1 MHTTPQI
8 AFLGGGNMATAIITG
23 MINQGGFTPQQIVVL
38 EHNADHRD
46 HLHRTLG
53 VTVFE
58 NLAVATHLSP
68 DVWILAVKPQ
78 SMKAALAELSPLI
91 KADQVVLSIAAGLTI
106 ATLSEWL
113 QQHKKVVRTMPN
125 TPALVGKGVTGI
137 YAPLSIVTENE
148 QVLINQILSAVGVN
162 IWLQTEAEID
172 TIAAISGS
180 GPAYVFYVMEHL
192 TAAARQ
198 LGFDEETAKLLVQN
212 TFSGAVALAD
222 ASEDPVSVL
231 RERVTS
237 KGGTTAAAL
246 AVFNAQGIDQA
257 LIQGTQAATE
267 RARELAVELAK

>member
-23 MINQGGFTPQQIVVL
+23 MVQQGGFAPAQVVVI
-38 EHNADHRD
+38 EHNANQRD
-46 HLHRTLG
+46 HLHSTLG

-58 NLAVATHLSP
+58 NLAAATHLSP

-78 SMKAALAELSPLI
+78 SMKVALAELTPLI

-106 ATLSEWL
+106 ATLSGWL
-113 QQHKKVVRTMPN
+113 NGHAKVVPTMPN

-148 QVLINQILSAVGVN
+148 QELINQVMAAVGVN
-162 IWLQTEAEID
+162 VWLKTETEID
-172 TIAAISGS
+172 TITAISGS
-180 GPAYVFYVMEHL
+180 GPAYVFYMMEHL
-192 TAAARQ
+192 TAAAHQ
-198 LGFDEETAKLLVQN
+198 LGFDEETAKLLVQG
-212 TFSGAVALAD
+212 TFAGAVALAE
-222 ASEDPVSVL
+222 ASDDPVSVL

-246 AVFNAQGIDQA
+246 AVFNARGIDQA
-257 LIQGTQAATE
+257 LIEGAKASTE
-267 RARELAVELAK
+267 RARELAAELAK